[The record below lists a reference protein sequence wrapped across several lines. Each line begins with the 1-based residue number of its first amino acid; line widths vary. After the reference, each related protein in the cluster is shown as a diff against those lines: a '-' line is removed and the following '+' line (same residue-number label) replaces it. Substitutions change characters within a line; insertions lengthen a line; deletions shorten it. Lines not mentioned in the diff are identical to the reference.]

1 MWWARYKVNKF
12 FPTNMQLEIDKYIYK
27 YNKEDKLPKM
37 NLRRQKLDLNEEND
51 ILLKD
56 IKQDLKLERQLF
68 LY

>member
-37 NLRRQKLDLNEEND
+37 NLKRQKLDLNEEND